1 MQKVKILDWSTMG
14 ENPAEE
20 ARSWEGLRRHS
31 ERKRKRKKRKGIGL
45 SQGFYQININKI
57 K

>member
-31 ERKRKRKKRKGIGL
+31 ERKRKRKKEKVL
-45 SQGFYQININKI
+45 DLVKVFI